1 NSLYGKMAQ
10 SIGSPKF
17 ANPIWA
23 SFITAFCRSQIQDVI
38 HSCHEKEK
46 RCGEGVAMI
55 ATDAI
60 FTCHDLEVEESKE
73 IGGLSKEVHPGGIF
87 VVQPGLYFRTSVI
100 GDGVTNGPKTRGV
113 PKSRIEEYRKD
124 FEFYFRRMKRSKDI
138 ADGDVTIPIRC

>member
-1 NSLYGKMAQ
+1 ASVHQQFHAEETFTYVANCECVPFAWIRDVYAMRKSMGKDGRGIVLKLALNSLYGKMAQ

-73 IGGLSKEVHPGGIF
+73 IGG
-87 VVQPGLYFRTSVI
+87 
-100 GDGVTNGPKTRGV
+100 
-113 PKSRIEEYRKD
+113 
-124 FEFYFRRMKRSKDI
+124 
-138 ADGDVTIPIRC
+138 